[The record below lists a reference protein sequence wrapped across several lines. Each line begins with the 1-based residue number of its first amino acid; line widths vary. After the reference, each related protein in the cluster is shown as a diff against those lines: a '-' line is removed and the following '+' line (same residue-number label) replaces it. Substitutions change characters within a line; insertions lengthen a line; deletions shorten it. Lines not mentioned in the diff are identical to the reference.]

1 VAPQVT
7 ALKAAGAQVVVS
19 FSVPAFTA
27 LLRLLSLKLNFSPQL
42 VVSDVGSDPIT
53 LAGLL
58 ESFAKQGGA
67 TVSGNA
73 LTQGIITDGYLPSL
87 GSTGNSWIQ
96 LFTKIHNQYI
106 PKLPMDGNVLYG
118 LSVGYTFVQ
127 AMLKAGRNPTRQ
139 DLVNAINKGM
149 PQGVAVAPY
158 AYSSS
163 DHNGITGAYMAVIN
177 NGVLVPTGPV
187 QVTDTSPTGAIT
199 TYTGG
204 QPTAPASGI
213 PSP

>member
-27 LLRLLSLKLNFSPQL
+27 LLKLGMLKLNFSPQL

-67 TVSGNA
+67 TVSGNQ

-87 GSTGNSWIQ
+87 GSTSNTWIQ
-96 LFTKIHNQYI
+96 LLNKIHSTYLQ
-106 PKLPMDGNVLYG
+106 KLPLDGNVAYG
-118 LSVGYTFVQ
+118 IAAAYTFVQ
-127 AMLKAGRNPTRQ
+127 AMFKAGRNPTRQ
-139 DLVNAINKGM
+139 DLINAINSGL
-149 PQGVAVAPY
+149 PEGPSVAPY
-158 AYSSS
+158 AFSKTNH
-163 DHNGITGAYMAVIN
+163 DGITGAYMAVVK
-177 NGVLVPTGPV
+177 NGALTPLGPV
-187 QVTDTSPTGAIT
+187 QVTDTSASGAVT
-199 TYTGG
+199 TYSTS
-204 QPTAPASGI
+204 QPAAPASGI